1 MTSLRRLLQIKTY
14 ESVPTLWK
22 ECNDSF
28 LFLSASELGNSSGI
42 DVLKAILY
50 LEWGLCLHHFE
61 YGDKGKRC
69 FQLAKAA
76 LGLTAD
82 LSAALGKRTK
92 FQRQDFAQLLLNA
105 ESSLAVA
112 EPLSSEPGEPDMQP
126 TSIMS
131 EMPPGDNQEG
141 REWKHSEWEVGRRM
155 VLETESGEEAVVR
168 EVLLDEQ
175 DGGPEENIL
184 FEGGPRF
191 SDPKVTTTTDLHPLD
206 QAVIL
211 ALCLDVENSNP
222 RDGLT
227 TEEMFP
233 YVERVLKLSRN
244 WMIHSTALLQRSWL
258 EYEKRRTMDRALLQ
272 IQALLD
278 QHTTKLTL
286 FQSTRKAIEESAPA
300 QQRLEFIY
308 CIVYPS
314 QYELKKDLAYRYLK
328 SSAYQSA
335 LMLFKELEL
344 WDDVVTC
351 YQLLDKPHRAELVVR
366 ERLKFGE
373 TPYMLTALGDITGD
387 EQHYERAWALSK
399 GRYARAKRTLGKI
412 AFDKGRYEDAVN
424 HLDEA
429 LSVQPLVARAWYL
442 KGIACMRLDRLGE
455 AILAFTR
462 CVQQDM
468 EIGEVVLNF

>member
-1 MTSLRRLLQIKTY
+1 M
-14 ESVPTLWK
+14 
-22 ECNDSF
+22 
-28 LFLSASELGNSSGI
+28 
-42 DVLKAILY
+42 LY

-61 YGDKGKRC
+61 FGDKGKQY
-69 FQLAKAA
+69 FQLAKTAV
-76 LGLTAD
+76 GLSAD
-82 LSAALGKRTK
+82 LSAALGRRTK
-92 FQRQDFAQLLLNA
+92 YQKQEFAQLLLTARSTLVTEEKNVERSVPQ
-105 ESSLAVA
+105 ESGQYS
-112 EPLSSEPGEPDMQP
+112 EIGEDLSQTGETKYP
-126 TSIMS
+126 
-131 EMPPGDNQEG
+131 EEG
-141 REWKHSEWEVGRRM
+141 WKHSEWEVGRR
-155 VLETESGEEAVVR
+155 LIRETASGEEAALR

-191 SDPKVTTTTDLHPLD
+191 SDPTVRTGELHPLD

-222 RDGLT
+222 KDGLT

-233 YVERVLKLSRN
+233 YVERVLVLAKN

-286 FQSTRKAIEESAPA
+286 FQSSRKVIEESAPA
-300 QQRLEFIY
+300 HQRMEFIY

-314 QYELKKDLAYRYLK
+314 QYELKKDLGYRYLK

-335 LMLFKELEL
+335 LGLFKELEL

-373 TPYMLTALGDITGD
+373 TPYMLTALGDITGVED
-387 EQHYERAWALSK
+387 YYERAWTLSRR
-399 GRYARAKRTLGKI
+399 RYARAKRTLGKI
-412 AFDKGRYEDAVN
+412 AFDKGKYEDAVR
-424 HLDEA
+424 HLEEA
-429 LSVQPLVARAWYL
+429 LTVQPLVARAWYL
-442 KGIACMRLDRLGE
+442 KGIACMRIDRLSE

-468 EIGEVVLNF
+468 EIGEVAIIQYLP

>member
-1 MTSLRRLLQIKTY
+1 M
-14 ESVPTLWK
+14 
-22 ECNDSF
+22 
-28 LFLSASELGNSSGI
+28 
-42 DVLKAILY
+42 
-50 LEWGLCLHHFE
+50 HHFE
-61 YGDKGKRC
+61 HGDKGKRC
-69 FQLAKAA
+69 FQLAKTAA
-76 LGLTAD
+76 GLTAD

-92 FQRQDFAQLLLNA
+92 YQRQEFAQLLLRA
-105 ESSLAVA
+105 ESSLAGAASVSLDLGQTA
-112 EPLSSEPGEPDMQP
+112 LDLNSGESELRSDPDGQV
-126 TSIMS
+126 
-131 EMPPGDNQEG
+131 

-155 VLETESGEEAVVR
+155 VLETETGEEAVIR

-191 SDPKVTTTTDLHPLD
+191 SDSTLTSADLHPLD

-222 RDGLT
+222 KDGLT

-233 YVERVLKLSRN
+233 YVERVLKLSKN

-300 QQRLEFIY
+300 HQRMEFIY

-314 QYELKKDLAYRYLK
+314 QYELKRDLAYRYLK

-335 LMLFKELEL
+335 LGLFKELEL

-366 ERLKFGE
+366 ERLKYGE
-373 TPYMLTALGDITGD
+373 TPYMLTALGDITAD
-387 EQHYERAWALSK
+387 EQHYERAWSLSN

-412 AFDKGRYEDAVN
+412 AFDKGRYEAAVN
-424 HLDEA
+424 HLEEA

-442 KGIACMRLDRLGE
+442 KGIACMRLDRFGE
-455 AILAFTR
+455 AILSFTR

-468 EIGEVVLNF
+468 EIGEVVIVISCIKMVVVTFSIRLTQISERCI